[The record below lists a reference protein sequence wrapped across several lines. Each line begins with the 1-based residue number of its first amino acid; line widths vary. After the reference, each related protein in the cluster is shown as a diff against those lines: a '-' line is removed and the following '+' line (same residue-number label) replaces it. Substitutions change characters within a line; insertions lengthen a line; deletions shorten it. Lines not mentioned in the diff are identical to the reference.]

1 MISLISKAALAL
13 ACIFPVVAFAQ
24 TSQPVSRAQV
34 RSELSAIERAGYS
47 PTTASDYDY
56 PSKLQAAEAR
66 VVVQASIARTD
77 NSGYGTSA
85 GGTSQAGRAGEASS
99 SPLRSW

>member
-1 MISLISKAALAL
+1 MISLIRKAALAL
-13 ACIFPVVAFAQ
+13 ACIFPVVSFAQ
-24 TSQPVSRAQV
+24 TSQPATRAQV

-66 VVVQASIARTD
+66 VEAQTSIAKTD

-85 GGTSQAGRAGEASS
+85 AGTSQTGRPGEASP